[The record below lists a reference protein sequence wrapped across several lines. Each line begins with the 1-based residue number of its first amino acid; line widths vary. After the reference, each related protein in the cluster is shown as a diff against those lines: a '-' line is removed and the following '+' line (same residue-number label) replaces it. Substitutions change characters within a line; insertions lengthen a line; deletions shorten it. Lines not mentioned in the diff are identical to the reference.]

1 MKEKERE
8 NLIDMALAENTAGSL
23 ARATGQAF
31 FQQLVYYLARLLK
44 MSHVL
49 VGEYLP
55 ETNQVRTV
63 AVWAEGLAWDNF
75 CFNLKELPCARL
87 IAGQFCCCP
96 QGLSQA
102 PTFPLLKGKLES
114 CVAAPLLDAE
124 GRLLGLLLA
133 LDRQPLR
140 DQQVVEK
147 VLKIFTMRAVLELE
161 RLQLEEKL
169 RQMAYRDPVTGLPNR
184 RWFCEQLAQ
193 ALELVRLNLDTVAV
207 MFVDLDRLKFV
218 NDTLGFLAG
227 DELLLQTARRLL
239 ESGGEK
245 LRIARLSGDKFA
257 VLAQGI
263 GTEKEA
269 LELARRLIKIMAEPF
284 KIKGEKIY
292 TSVSIGITLAPQQ
305 GIDKEELMRQAD
317 TALFEAKEQG
327 RNLCRVFD
335 RDMGAKSLEN
345 MQLKADLDQALAQKE
360 LSLHYQPQVLV
371 ENGQLI
377 GVEALLR
384 WQHRDKGPIS
394 PGDFIP
400 LAEES
405 GLIVPI
411 GEWVLYQ
418 ACRQNRL
425 WQEAGLSSLRVAV
438 NISARQFLQDDFV
451 PMVKG
456 ILKETGLDPRWLE
469 LEITESTAIKDVE
482 RTIDILKELRELGI
496 HVAIDDFGTGYSS
509 LSYLTRF
516 PLTAL
521 KIDKSFIRQAPHHPS
536 DTTVVTAIIRLGQA
550 LNLHVVAEGV
560 ETREQLEFLRE
571 SQCHLAQGFYF
582 GKPLPPGEI
591 VPLLLRRI

>member
-1 MKEKERE
+1 M
-8 NLIDMALAENTAGSL
+8 
-23 ARATGQAF
+23 
-31 FQQLVYYLARLLK
+31 
-44 MSHVL
+44 
-49 VGEYLP
+49 
-55 ETNQVRTV
+55 
-63 AVWAEGLAWDNF
+63 
-75 CFNLKELPCARL
+75 
-87 IAGQFCCCP
+87 
-96 QGLSQA
+96 
-102 PTFPLLKGKLES
+102 
-114 CVAAPLLDAE
+114 
-124 GRLLGLLLA
+124 
-133 LDRQPLR
+133 
-140 DQQVVEK
+140 
-147 VLKIFTMRAVLELE
+147 
-161 RLQLEEKL
+161 
-169 RQMAYRDPVTGLPNR
+169 PNR

-193 ALELVRLNLDTVAV
+193 ALELVRLNLDTMAI

-227 DELLLQTARRLL
+227 DELLVQTARRLL

-257 VLAQGI
+257 LLVQGI

-284 KIKGEKIY
+284 KIKGERIY

-305 GIDKEELMRQAD
+305 GIEKEELMKQAD

-327 RNLCRVFD
+327 RNLCRIFD

-345 MQLKADLDQALAQKE
+345 MKLKAELDQALARE
-360 LSLHYQPQVLV
+360 EFSLHYQPQVLV
-371 ENGQLI
+371 ESGQLT

-384 WQHRDKGPIS
+384 WQHRDKGPVS

-405 GLIVPI
+405 GLIVSI

-451 PMVKG
+451 PMVKR
-456 ILKETGLDPRWLE
+456 ILKETGLDSRWLE

-521 KIDKSFIRQAPHHPS
+521 KIDKSFIRQTPHHTS

-560 ETREQLEFLRE
+560 ETQEQLEFLRE
-571 SQCHLAQGFYF
+571 NQCYLAQGFYF
-582 GKPLPPGEI
+582 GKPLPPAEI
-591 VPLLLRRI
+591 EPLLRRCI